1 MFSICPPTRPD
12 GRSLIHHGLLTLL
25 RPTIGTNRSR
35 KRKFWQICLVL
46 GTNWNNN
53 TTTLDTLLSWEH
65 LWTNNR
71 LYVQETKTST
81 WSTKSY
87 TIFSAQKGCPKLS
100 IEKIWRGRVCIEST
114 PILDFMIIITII
126 TIITTIII
134 LNEIIISVFIEVC
147 IEPTPILAFSGW
159 NIASI
164 SLKADCKSP
173 SLRLKQGK
181 HIHLDLL
188 TLNFSETFLE
198 FCALLYKITREGCF
212 QQSPSKDSSRAFV
225 SSKSFSS
232 RNATSCMFWIWK
244 PTLTKIKRT

>member
-1 MFSICPPTRPD
+1 
-12 GRSLIHHGLLTLL
+12 
-25 RPTIGTNRSR
+25 
-35 KRKFWQICLVL
+35 
-46 GTNWNNN
+46 
-53 TTTLDTLLSWEH
+53 
-65 LWTNNR
+65 
-71 LYVQETKTST
+71 
-81 WSTKSY
+81 
-87 TIFSAQKGCPKLS
+87 
-100 IEKIWRGRVCIEST
+100 
-114 PILDFMIIITII
+114 MIIITII

-232 RNATSCMFWIWK
+232 RNATKLYLLDLETDFDKNKEDITALSSHQMSNCLK
-244 PTLTKIKRT
+244 